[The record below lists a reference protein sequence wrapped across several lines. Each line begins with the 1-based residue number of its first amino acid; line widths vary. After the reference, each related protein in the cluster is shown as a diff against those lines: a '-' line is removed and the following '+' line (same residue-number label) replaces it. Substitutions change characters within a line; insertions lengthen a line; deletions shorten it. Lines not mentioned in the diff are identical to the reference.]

1 MSFNKD
7 PHLSKRPVRS
17 ARPAQPEQ
25 PARPQLR
32 PVSRRKRGGGSIFM
46 AMLSSAVLASVVTW
60 LFMNYFPINASAR
73 SRSVAPRRSLN
84 KGEKRT
90 IRIFQKVSKSVVFI
104 TRLQDRQDWY
114 SMSVNRVRQGT
125 GSGFVWNKS
134 GYIVTNYHVV
144 RNAAEI
150 RVRLA
155 DHSTWRAVL
164 RGYDDSKDIAVLRI
178 RAPRRRLLPI
188 PVGRSRNLLVGQ
200 QVLAIGNPF
209 GLDRTLTTGVVSALN
224 RRIRSPQGRPIEG
237 VIQTDAAINPGNSGG
252 PLLDSSGR
260 LIGINTAIYSP
271 SRASAGI
278 GFAVPVDIV
287 NRIVPQL
294 IKHGRIVRPRIGI
307 IINQHVRSQRNK
319 KGVMIAGVRPNGP
332 AAKAGLRGIRETR
345 EGELVWGD
353 ILVKLNRKA
362 IRNTND
368 LLSFLETKRVGDTV
382 TATVIRNGRRKR
394 VRIKLD

>member
-1 MSFNKD
+1 
-7 PHLSKRPVRS
+7 
-17 ARPAQPEQ
+17 
-25 PARPQLR
+25 
-32 PVSRRKRGGGSIFM
+32 
-46 AMLSSAVLASVVTW
+46 
-60 LFMNYFPINASAR
+60 
-73 SRSVAPRRSLN
+73 
-84 KGEKRT
+84 
-90 IRIFQKVSKSVVFI
+90 
-104 TRLQDRQDWY
+104 
-114 SMSVNRVRQGT
+114 
-125 GSGFVWNKS
+125 
-134 GYIVTNYHVV
+134 
-144 RNAAEI
+144 
-150 RVRLA
+150 
-155 DHSTWRAVL
+155 
-164 RGYDDSKDIAVLRI
+164 
-178 RAPRRRLLPI
+178 
-188 PVGRSRNLLVGQ
+188 
-200 QVLAIGNPF
+200 
-209 GLDRTLTTGVVSALN
+209 
-224 RRIRSPQGRPIEG
+224 